1 MSHTPESS
9 CGLDHISTC
18 FSCSFLDLSHDSKD
32 GNVDIFNKLS
42 MPEYAG
48 INMIHMPQVDSN
60 VSGSFL
66 VLIDEPD

>member
-1 MSHTPESS
+1 
-9 CGLDHISTC
+9 
-18 FSCSFLDLSHDSKD
+18 LDLSHNFKD

-42 MPEYAG
+42 KPEYAG
-48 INMIHMPQVDSN
+48 INMIHMPKVDSN